1 MVDIEKNI
9 NHVQGFD
16 PSSTRFCCYN
26 MYGRKLAAF
35 QQGKEVDVVLLLRPI
50 CTVHAWPHDST
61 SDQHRQIA
69 PPKKK
74 IHFLTGWADLGW
86 GHSFFFR
93 RSHFCWCF
101 DHRFNTLQL
110 EKTCRELS
118 MADAHFFWEVHQ
130 LNIPVC
136 NYAASLSRKSRH
148 LWKNT
153 ITMVWVC
160 LALLN
165 RRFSLGV
172 QGIRGTSFSEP
183 GGGGVWFRVNGLN
196 GCEGVDEWVKKMG
209 WHHTVDGSEIP
220 NNHLEMVLTPCK

>member
-1 MVDIEKNI
+1 
-9 NHVQGFD
+9 
-16 PSSTRFCCYN
+16 
-26 MYGRKLAAF
+26 MYGRKLEDF
-35 QQGKEVDVVLLLRPI
+35 QQGKEVDVVLLMRPI
-50 CTVHAWPHDST
+50 CKVHAWPHYST

-69 PPKKK
+69 APPPQKKK
-74 IHFLTGWADLGW
+74 KDPFFDRLSRPWVRTQF
-86 GHSFFFR
+86 FFFR
-93 RSHFCWCF
+93 RSNFCWCF

-110 EKTCRELS
+110 EETCRKLS
-118 MADAHFFWEVHQ
+118 MADAHFFWEVQQ

-136 NYAASLSRKSRH
+136 NYAHPCQEKTSPLE
-148 LWKNT
+148 KNT

-196 GCEGVDEWVKKMG
+196 GCEGF
-209 WHHTVDGSEIP
+209 DGSEIP
-220 NNHLEMVLTPCK
+220 NNHLGMVLKPCK